1 MGFRDV
7 LHCIPSLRQRDITE
21 EPDYGQGGAYVTKI
35 AVEQGLRPY
44 HAALQDAG
52 FVVVEL
58 KAAEQLTADDTH
70 AIVVSRM
77 DESFM
82 GLDTGVVAPVITAA
96 GRSPLEVVD
105 EVRRSLGP
113 RE

>member
-1 MGFRDV
+1 M
-7 LHCIPSLRQRDITE
+7 
-21 EPDYGQGGAYVTKI
+21 TKI

-44 HAALQDAG
+44 RAALRDAG
-52 FVVVEL
+52 FVVVDFTG
-58 KAAEQLTADDTH
+58 AEQLKADDTH
-70 AIVVSRM
+70 AIVVSSA
-77 DESFM
+77 DGNM
-82 GLDTGVVAPVITAA
+82 GPGTVVMTPVITVT